1 MRSPRVHPWERMAE
15 VEVKV
20 TGTEAIKEQIGQNRL
35 FLAILKSPK
44 ITTELAL
51 EIQIINPSL
60 KSSINEGEGTMPLQ
74 EVKSDTAKYYEQST
88 RMREIYTK
96 VEA

>member
-1 MRSPRVHPWERMAE
+1 MRSPRVHTRERMAE

-20 TGTEAIKEQIGQNRL
+20 TGIEVIKEWIGLNRL
-35 FLAILKSPK
+35 FLTILKSPK

-60 KSSINEGEGTMPLQ
+60 KSSINEGEVTMLLQ
-74 EVKSDTAKYYEQST
+74 EVKSDMAKYYE
-88 RMREIYTK
+88 
-96 VEA
+96 

>member
-1 MRSPRVHPWERMAE
+1 MRSPRVHTRERMAE

-20 TGTEAIKEQIGQNRL
+20 TGIEVIKEWIGQNRL
-35 FLAILKSPK
+35 FLTILKSPK

-60 KSSINEGEGTMPLQ
+60 KSSINEGEVTMLLQ
-74 EVKSDTAKYYEQST
+74 EVKSDMAKYYEQPV
-88 RMREIYTK
+88 RMRDFYTK